1 MKQTKL
7 LSLLVALMMLFGSM
21 VGTAALAATT
31 APADNAVVAE
41 QASEADTAGTNKVF
55 GQQVKKLLIFGAI
68 VGILA
73 VGYGLTT
80 MRYNQE
86 KMDDMTQE
94 SRKMIEKI
102 KQKEEQNRN

>member
-1 MKQTKL
+1 MKQTKFL
-7 LSLLVALMMLFGSM
+7 AVLVAFMMLFGSM
-21 VGTAALAATT
+21 IGTGALAATT

-41 QASEADTAGTNKVF
+41 QTAEAEEDSAKPGL
-55 GQQVKKLLIFGAI
+55 GQQIRKLLIFGAI
-68 VGILA
+68 VGVLA

-94 SRKMIEKI
+94 SRKMIEEI
-102 KQKEEQNRN
+102 KRKEEQNRN